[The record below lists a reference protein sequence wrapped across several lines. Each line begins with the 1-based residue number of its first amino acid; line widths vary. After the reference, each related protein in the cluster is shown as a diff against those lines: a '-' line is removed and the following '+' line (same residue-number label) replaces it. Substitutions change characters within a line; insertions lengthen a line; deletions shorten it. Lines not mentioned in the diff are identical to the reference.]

1 MKVLAANKFYFVKGG
16 AERYFFELA
25 RILEARGHRVAPF
38 AMRHEMNEKSEY
50 DPYFVSNV
58 GFDGSMGPARRL
70 RMACHV
76 LYSREASAA
85 IGRLAD
91 DFKPDVAHLHNIAHQ
106 LSPSILYALRRRGVP
121 VVQTL
126 HDHKL
131 ICPNYQMFVH
141 GEPCRRCRKWRYYN
155 AVSNRCMHDSALWSA
170 LVCAEAY
177 LHKLAGSYSRL
188 VDLWIAPS
196 ESLRHRMIEHGVAAD
211 RIVHLP
217 YAIAMEGF
225 EPRYQSDGYAA
236 SVGRLSTGKGLMT
249 VLEALKSAP
258 GVRFKIAGSGPLED
272 ALRRRVD
279 ELGLGNVEFT
289 GYLKGRELSDLMRG
303 ALFVVMS
310 SECYE
315 NSPLTVY
322 EAAAYGKA
330 VIGSR
335 MGGIPELIDE
345 GETGLIYEPGD
356 HAALAD
362 RMNELWSEPA
372 KAVDMGR
379 RARTRAEA
387 EYGPEAH
394 YEKMMAIYERVMH

>member
-25 RILEARGHRVAPF
+25 RILESRGHSVAPF
-38 AMRHEMNEKSEY
+38 AMRHEMNDESAF
-50 DPYFVSNV
+50 DRHFVSNV

-91 DFKPDVAHLHNIAHQ
+91 EFRPDVAHLHNIAHQ
-106 LSPSILYALRRRGVP
+106 LSPSILYALKRRGVP
-121 VVQTL
+121 IVQTL

-131 ICPNYQMFVH
+131 VCPNYQMFVH
-141 GEPCRRCRKWRYYN
+141 GRPCRRCRRWRYYN
-155 AVSNRCMHDSALWSA
+155 AVFHRCMHDSLLWSG
-170 LVCAEAY
+170 LVCVEAY
-177 LHKLAGSYSRL
+177 LHKLLGSYTRL
-188 VDLWIAPS
+188 VDLWVAPS
-196 ESLRHRMIEHGVAAD
+196 ESLRQRMIEHGVPKE
-211 RIVHLP
+211 RIVHQP
-217 YAIAMEGF
+217 YAIAMERF
-225 EPRYQSDGYAA
+225 EPRYESDGYAV

-249 VLEALKSAP
+249 VLDALAAAP
-258 GVRFKIAGSGPLED
+258 DVRFLIAGSGPLEED
-272 ALRRRVD
+272 LRRRAD
-279 ELGLGNVEFT
+279 ALGLANVEFT
-289 GYLKGRELSDLMRG
+289 GYLKGEALERLMRG

-335 MGGIPELIDE
+335 MGGIPELVLD
-345 GETGLIYEPGD
+345 GKTGLIYEPGD
-356 HAALAD
+356 HAGLSAVM
-362 RMNELWSEPA
+362 RELWDHPERA
-372 KAVDMGR
+372 IEMGR
-379 RARTRAEA
+379 RARKRAES
-387 EYGPEAH
+387 EYGPDAH
-394 YEKMMAIYERVMH
+394 YEKMMAIYERVIP

>member
-25 RILEARGHRVAPF
+25 HILEERGHRVAPF
-38 AMRHEMNEKSEY
+38 AMQHEMNDESEF
-50 DPYFVSNV
+50 DRYFVSNV
-58 GFDGSMGPARRL
+58 GFSGEMGPARRL
-70 RMACHV
+70 RMAGHV
-76 LYSREASAA
+76 LYSREASRA

-106 LSPSILYALRRRGVP
+106 LSPSILYALKRRGVP
-121 VVQTL
+121 IVQTL

-141 GEPCRRCRKWRYYN
+141 DEPCRRCRTWRYYN
-155 AVSNRCMHDSALWSA
+155 AVKHRCMHDSVLWSG

-177 LHKLAGSYSRL
+177 LHKFLGSYSRL
-188 VDLWIAPS
+188 VDLWVSPS
-196 ESLRHRMIEHGVAAD
+196 ESLRQRMIEHGIPGEK
-211 RIVHLP
+211 IVHQP
-217 YAIAMEGF
+217 YAIAMERF
-225 EPRYQSDGYAA
+225 EPKYESGGYAA
-236 SVGRLSTGKGLMT
+236 SVGRLSTGKGLVT
-249 VLEALKSAP
+249 VLQALKAAP
-258 GVRFKIAGSGPLED
+258 EVRFKIAGSGPLED
-272 ALRRRVD
+272 ELKRRVR
-279 ELGLGNVEFT
+279 EFGLTNVEFT
-289 GYLKGRELSDLMRG
+289 GYLKGTALEDLMRG

-322 EAAAYGKA
+322 EATAYGKA

-335 MGGIPELIDE
+335 MGGIPELIAE
-345 GETGLIYEPGD
+345 GETGLIYKPGD

-362 RMNELWSEPA
+362 RMNELWSDPDRAIE
-372 KAVDMGR
+372 MGR

-387 EYGPEAH
+387 EYGPDAH